1 MYLIDSHCHLNL
13 IRSNNK
19 KYNINTILKNAK
31 NNSVKLILNISTSIT
46 DYLESFQYFKKYIN
60 ILYSCGIHPLNKDI
74 KNLKNIDK
82 LEKIIICNK
91 NIIALGETGLD
102 FFYSKSNCKIQIDIF
117 QKHIYLGKKYNK
129 PIIIHTRNAKK
140 DTINILSNKEF
151 QSCSGVIHSFTGD
164 IEMARKLLNLGF
176 YISFSG
182 IVTFKNALYVQEIA
196 KFIPI
201 DRLLIETDSPY
212 LSPEPHRGKS
222 NQPANLL
229 YIANYISKLKKIH
242 IYDMSKIIK
251 KNFYSLFKIN

>member
-1 MYLIDSHCHLNL
+1 
-13 IRSNNK
+13 
-19 KYNINTILKNAK
+19 
-31 NNSVKLILNISTSIT
+31 
-46 DYLESFQYFKKYIN
+46 
-60 ILYSCGIHPLNKDI
+60 
-74 KNLKNIDK
+74 
-82 LEKIIICNK
+82 
-91 NIIALGETGLD
+91 
-102 FFYSKSNCKIQIDIF
+102 
-117 QKHIYLGKKYNK
+117 
-129 PIIIHTRNAKK
+129 
-140 DTINILSNKEF
+140 
-151 QSCSGVIHSFTGD
+151 
-164 IEMARKLLNLGF
+164 MARKLLNLGF

-182 IVTFKNALYVQEIA
+182 IVTFKNAVYVQEIA